1 MNRPDR
7 ITLIHSSLIIFALA
21 LVGRAAQVQLWQRA
35 AWMAKAE
42 RQHFTDAKMTAT
54 RGNIFDVSGVPLAQT
69 SEFVR
74 VSVAPREVKDRRQLA
89 RDLRRL
95 GVDAPMIAR
104 ATDTTRAWS
113 TIPKH
118 FLPNTV
124 AAIAKTRGVY
134 AEAFAQRDYTP
145 RYATRRILG
154 RVDARGQP
162 LDGIELALDSV
173 LRGRN
178 GRAMMLRDPR
188 SARPESPS
196 DTAVVPRAGEDVVLT
211 ISQDLQEIAERALN
225 DAVERGGASGGDIL
239 IMDPYSGEIRALASI
254 RRDPRSSGSPL
265 VSEPFEPGSTL
276 KPFVAAAL
284 LARNRARA
292 DEVMELGD
300 GTWEIEGRTV
310 HDEHKAPR
318 FSLADVIRYS
328 SNVGIAK
335 FAQRLS
341 HAEQYQSLRDFGFGT
356 STGISLPAEASGLL
370 RPPEKWSKQSSVS
383 LAIGYEISVTALQLA
398 TAYAALAN
406 GGELLEPTLVKEIR
420 GADGVAR
427 YRHERRVV
435 RRVID
440 ARVAATVR
448 QMLIGAVEG
457 GTADE
462 AGLGNFQVAGKTGT
476 AKRTINGR
484 YRDSSYTPS
493 FVGLFPADRPQYVIL
508 VKIDHPTV
516 GSIFGG
522 HTAAPVSKVV
532 LEAAIA
538 ARDAALDRRALA
550 AAAPPPPKPP
560 KSGSTEVVKAPD
572 TVAPRAVLAGGRI
585 DTSASEGMVP
595 YVASLPLP
603 RVASPVAPGPPHAIP
618 EVRGLA
624 LRDAVRELHRAGFR
638 VQLAGFGDPLSTSP
652 VAGAMAAPG
661 STVRLVSAP

>member
-7 ITLIHSSLIIFALA
+7 IALIHGSLIIFAVA
-21 LVGRAAQVQLWQRA
+21 IVGRAAQVQLWQRA

-42 RQHFTDAKMTAT
+42 RQHFADSKMLAA
-54 RGNIFDVSGVPLAQT
+54 RGNIFDVSGVTLAQT

-74 VSVAPREVKDRRQLA
+74 LSIAPREVKDRRVLA

-95 GVDAPMIAR
+95 GVDGATIAR
-104 ATDTTRAWS
+104 AIDTSHKWM

-118 FLPNTV
+118 FLPSDV
-124 AAIAKTRGVY
+124 ESVSGIQGVY
-134 AEAFAQRDYTP
+134 RRPFTQRDYTP

-154 RVDARGQP
+154 RVDEGGKAI
-162 LDGIELALDSV
+162 DGIELALDSV
-173 LRGRN
+173 LRGQN
-178 GRAMMLRDPR
+178 GRAMLLRDAR
-188 SARPESPS
+188 GARPQSPS

-211 ISQDLQEIAERALN
+211 LSQDLQEIAERALN
-225 DAVERGGASGGDIL
+225 DAVDRGGASGGDIL

-284 LARNRARA
+284 LSRGRARP
-292 DEVMELGD
+292 DEMMELGD
-300 GTWEIEGRTV
+300 GTWTVEGRTI

-318 FSLADVIRYS
+318 FSLSDVIRYS

-341 HAEQYQSLRDFGFGT
+341 HAEQYQALRDFGFGT
-356 STGISLPAEASGLL
+356 ATGISLPAEASGLL
-370 RPPEKWSKQSSVS
+370 RPPEKWSKQSPVS

-406 GGELLEPTLVKEIR
+406 GGELLEPTIVKEIR
-420 GADGVAR
+420 GPDGVVR
-427 YRHERRVV
+427 YTHTRRVV

-440 ARVAATVR
+440 PSVASTVR
-448 QMLIGAVEG
+448 QMLLGAVEG

-476 AKRTINGR
+476 AKRTINGH

-532 LEAAIA
+532 
-538 ARDAALDRRALA
+538 
-550 AAAPPPPKPP
+550 
-560 KSGSTEVVKAPD
+560 
-572 TVAPRAVLAGGRI
+572 
-585 DTSASEGMVP
+585 
-595 YVASLPLP
+595 
-603 RVASPVAPGPPHAIP
+603 
-618 EVRGLA
+618 
-624 LRDAVRELHRAGFR
+624 
-638 VQLAGFGDPLSTSP
+638 
-652 VAGAMAAPG
+652 
-661 STVRLVSAP
+661 